1 VSVAGKGKNSAAAKK
16 KLAAKKG
23 IAVGKKGKNGVAKA
37 KLASAPGATKK
48 GPKKKWKPAREAKPT
63 TPAKKAPKKAPKKKA
78 PKKAKPEKPTYTAGD
93 LDMEL
98 ESYMAA
104 APAGDPVPA
113 A

>member
-1 VSVAGKGKNSAAAKK
+1 MSVAGKCKNSAAAKK

-37 KLASAPGATKK
+37 KLASATGATKK